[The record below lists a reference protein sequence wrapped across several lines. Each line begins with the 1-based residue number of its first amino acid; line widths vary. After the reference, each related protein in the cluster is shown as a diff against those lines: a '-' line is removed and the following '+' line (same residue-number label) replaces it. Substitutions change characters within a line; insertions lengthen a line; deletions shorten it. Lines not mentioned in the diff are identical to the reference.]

1 MAQLETVGNV
11 IKHVVVGK
19 KGIALEHHGG
29 VALIRRESVDG
40 LVAEIDLALV
50 RAFKAGDHA
59 QRRRF
64 AAAGGTEQRDEF
76 ARLDDERVILDGVKS
91 LPVLGS

>member
-11 IKHVVVGK
+11 IKHVVVGE
-19 KGIALEHHGG
+19 KGVALEHHGG

-40 LVAEIDLALV
+40 LIAEIDLALV

-64 AAAGGTEQRDEF
+64 AAAGCGDNQGYF
-76 ARLDDERVILDGVKS
+76 RVLS
-91 LPVLGS
+91 QFFQ